1 MRVGTII
8 VFTEDVSRLR
18 AFYTSVLGLEVLETR
33 EGWVRLDA
41 GGCALALHAIRGPRA
56 GGEALG
62 PRRADGQLKVA
73 FHAADVAAERARLVA
88 AGARMDEVK
97 TFEEISLCDGLDP
110 DGNVFQISS
119 RR

>member
-8 VFTEDVSRLR
+8 VFTEDVRRLR
-18 AFYTSVLGLEVLETR
+18 AFYVEVLGLGVLEDSD
-33 EGWVRLDA
+33 GWVRLDA

-56 GGEALG
+56 GGEGSG
-62 PRRADGQLKVA
+62 PRREEGCLKVA
-73 FHAADVAAERARLVA
+73 FHAADVAAERARLLA

-97 TFEEISLCDGLDP
+97 TFGEISLCDGLDP